1 MEKGRQYARKW
12 IDDYDFKTFVNSF
25 GSTLITFAFAVFNC
39 ILGFNGHSSWY
50 ICVAVY
56 YAALAGIRSFIILK
70 GRSQEGAGASLTYRL
85 GSGLLLLVGICL
97 VIPIAILVKAERPQ
111 SITMGF
117 IPSIT
122 MAAYTTFK
130 VTLAAINLRRKGKQS
145 ENQFV
150 KLLRTI
156 NFIDALYSIVVLQN
170 TLIMANTTDGGAS
183 MMPLAA
189 ATSAAIWAAILA
201 ISVFT
206 FAKSFRRIT

>member
-1 MEKGRQYARKW
+1 
-12 IDDYDFKTFVNSF
+12 
-25 GSTLITFAFAVFNC
+25 
-39 ILGFNGHSSWY
+39 
-50 ICVAVY
+50 
-56 YAALAGIRSFIILK
+56 
-70 GRSQEGAGASLTYRL
+70 
-85 GSGLLLLVGICL
+85 
-97 VIPIAILVKAERPQ
+97 
-111 SITMGF
+111 
-117 IPSIT
+117 